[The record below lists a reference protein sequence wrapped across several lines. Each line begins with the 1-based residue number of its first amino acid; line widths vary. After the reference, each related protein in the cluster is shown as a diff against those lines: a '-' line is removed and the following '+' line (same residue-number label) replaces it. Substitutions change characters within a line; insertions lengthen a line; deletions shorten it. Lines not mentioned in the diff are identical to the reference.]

1 MLAQLQK
8 GTVSTRVQQRLL
20 ACDGAYPTL
29 EQMAEHEH
37 VSPRTLI
44 RHLKDEGVSYQQLL
58 DGVREE
64 LACWLLVHTSLSVEA
79 VAERL
84 GYEDTSNFSRTFRRW
99 LGTTPRAFRGAGED
113 LQQAP

>member
-1 MLAQLQK
+1 
-8 GTVSTRVQQRLL
+8 VQQRLL

-29 EQMAEHEH
+29 AEVAELEH

-44 RHLKDEGVSYQQLL
+44 RHLKDEGLSYQQLL

-64 LACWLLVHTSLSVEA
+64 WACWLLVHTALSVEA

-99 LGTTPRAFRGAGED
+99 LGCTPRDFRAARED
-113 LQQAP
+113 PQQAG